1 MKRKR
6 ALLLILFLFMA
17 CAKKNM
23 EKESTTE
30 VLKQAAEDKY
40 DPPADKK
47 ITEKQMQMY
56 VAVHKRELEIARNA
70 AQRLQEKSKELKAKN
85 DKPGFMDALNALSD
99 VGKFWTADLRAAKE
113 LGYNTAE
120 YQWVKGEVLEAS
132 VTAMTEGFEQ
142 AANKM
147 VEQSRQSYKAALAKA
162 RTPEERKMLE
172 EQMAAL
178 NQQQTEMNKSA
189 TVAENVRYN
198 REMVKKFQGDLD
210 AIKSE
215 MEKFNAAK
223 DADKEGGKDSSK

>member
-1 MKRKR
+1 MKRR
-6 ALLLILFLFMA
+6 ITLLFVLCALIS

-23 EKESTTE
+23 EKESTME
-30 VLKQAAEDKY
+30 VLKQAAEEKY

-56 VAVHKRELEIARNA
+56 LAVHKRELEIARNA
-70 AQRLQEKSKELKAKN
+70 AQRLEEKGKQLKAK
-85 DKPGFMDALNALSD
+85 DEKPGFMDALNALSD

-120 YQWVKGEVLEAS
+120 YQWVKGQVLEAS
-132 VTAMTEGFEQ
+132 ITAMSEGFEQ

-147 VEQSRQSYKAALAKA
+147 VEQSMQSYRSALAKA
-162 RTPEERKMLE
+162 RSPEEKKMLE

-178 NQQQTEMNKSA
+178 NQQQSEMNKSA
-189 TVAENVRYN
+189 GVSEDIRHN
-198 REMVKKFQGDLD
+198 REIVRKYQGELD

-215 MEKFNAAK
+215 MEKFNK
-223 DADKEGGKDSSK
+223 SK